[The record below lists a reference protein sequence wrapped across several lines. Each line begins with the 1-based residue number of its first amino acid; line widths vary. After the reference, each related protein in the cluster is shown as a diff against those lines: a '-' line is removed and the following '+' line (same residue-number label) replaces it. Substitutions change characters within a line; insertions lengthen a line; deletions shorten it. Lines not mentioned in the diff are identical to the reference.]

1 MTDRRPTSSFT
12 YLVCKIHP
20 VLRAPPRARSREQPQ
35 PLWRGCHRCQ
45 TLEMMLT
52 WTMPCF
58 RQGLEQKTMVVNLV
72 HLWNTMEPFDT
83 WRVRTFSKLYCSGN
97 YPWRSSKR
105 AKPSVFQRQSAAKLK
120 TNPGNPCNKLT
131 ASENRS
137 ISSTMITLDGFND
150 ASEMIFTCYWWVCSR
165 NVRVLMTKTR

>member
-1 MTDRRPTSSFT
+1 MPRLGCEAANSLNHFDEAATGVKPWRWRWHEQCLALGKDWIQ
-12 YLVCKIHP
+12 YYGCKP
-20 VLRAPPRARSREQPQ
+20 
-35 PLWRGCHRCQ
+35 G
-45 TLEMMLT
+45 
-52 WTMPCF
+52 
-58 RQGLEQKTMVVNLV
+58 V
-72 HLWNTMEPFDT
+72 HLWNTMDPFDT

-131 ASENRS
+131 ASETRS